1 MKNKNKN
8 KLKKLSYQKYTK
20 IFHVYINAN
29 NLQDKIYFQ
38 FEPTAYNCY
47 LRIFLNLSNKKIY
60 DVYVLDK
67 SAFNDLRENAHRVD
81 YGNKETT
88 KSIITLLNL
97 MQEYFYKLNFDN
109 YVYL

>member
-1 MKNKNKN
+1 MKNKN

-20 IFHVYINAN
+20 IFNAYIKAN
-29 NLQDKIYFQ
+29 NLQKYINFK
-38 FEPTAYNCY
+38 FEPTAYDCY

-67 SAFNDLRENAHRVD
+67 SVFDNLRENAHRVD
-81 YGNKETT
+81 YGNKEIT
-88 KSIITLLNL
+88 KAIITLINL
-97 MQEYFYKLNFDN
+97 MQEYFYKLDFSN